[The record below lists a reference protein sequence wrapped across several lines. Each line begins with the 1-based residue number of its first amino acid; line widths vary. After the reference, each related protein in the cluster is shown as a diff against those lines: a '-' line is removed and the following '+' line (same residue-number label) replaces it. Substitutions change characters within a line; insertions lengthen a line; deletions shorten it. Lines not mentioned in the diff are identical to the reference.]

1 MQNTY
6 FNALS
11 SRTHH
16 QLLHHFILPAL
27 SDNHSCIFNPFSELR
42 TVCRRWRWGRDENG
56 TAAEL
61 KLFEFFEFALSESG
75 SRASCARGL
84 FTHD

>member
-1 MQNTY
+1 MHFLPGLIIIFFIT
-6 FNALS
+6 S
-11 SRTHH
+11 SY
-16 QLLHHFILPAL
+16 LHSVIITSVFLIPLA
-27 SDNHSCIFNPFSELR
+27 NCGRFAA
-42 TVCRRWRWGRDENG
+42 VGVGGRDENG

-61 KLFEFFEFALSESG
+61 KLFELFEFALSESG

>member
-1 MQNTY
+1 MQNKY

-11 SRTHH
+11 SFIFFITSSY
-16 QLLHHFILPAL
+16 LHSVIITVVFLI
-27 SDNHSCIFNPFSELR
+27 PFCELR
-42 TVCRRWRWGRDENG
+42 TVCRRRRWGRDENG

-61 KLFEFFEFALSESG
+61 KLFELFEFALSESG